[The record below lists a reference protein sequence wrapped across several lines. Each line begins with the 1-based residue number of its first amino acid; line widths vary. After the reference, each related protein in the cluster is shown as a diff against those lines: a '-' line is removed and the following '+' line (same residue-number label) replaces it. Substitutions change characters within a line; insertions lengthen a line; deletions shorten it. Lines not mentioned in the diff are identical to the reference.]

1 MTEPWPNHDF
11 EELEAA
17 AIVRA
22 MKAPISHCRF
32 TFLASVTL
40 ASLLALAA
48 CGDDDP
54 KADTSDTSVDVE
66 VDTDAEDDAD
76 TTQSELPGD
85 TSDDTAEVTGP
96 RLAIHYRRV
105 GGDYTGLS
113 ARVTG
118 DVVGG
123 PLFPSTGTDA
133 FGVVFEVPLG
143 EGAEDVTIQ
152 VTGGAADDPAEPLAV
167 SLADVNGGVWLFEG
181 GDLPL
186 FSVPPAIPGEDEL
199 VIHYLRKD
207 GQYDGWGLHLW
218 EDVAQETAW
227 TAPRIR
233 DGIDPRL
240 GAFWRVPLKE
250 GAAKVGVIV
259 HRGDEKDPGPD
270 MFVDL
275 SVNGSMVFLL
285 SGSSDIFSFPMKIPA
300 LAIAGASGHW
310 LRAGTIAWTS
320 APATSWELRYSPTG
334 AVEATEV
341 DVVGGEV
348 IALSPVGGGL
358 SAELKAAFPHLSTRA
373 AFSLP
378 SATTSDIS
386 KIETILQSEVVLVA
400 RDAQG
405 KPVDATRVQMPG
417 VLDELYTY
425 EGPLGATWSSGVPSI
440 ALWAPTAQ
448 DVKLVRFDAAK
459 APLGEPIAMTRGE
472 DGVWRLTGEASWKGS
487 HYLYEVTVF
496 HPVVGR
502 VVTTRVTDPYAIA
515 LAEGSTHTLLV
526 DPSDPT
532 LVPAGWATSVPP
544 LPEAPEDITLYELHL
559 RDFSVEDTSVPAAE
573 RGTYKAFTY
582 NGKSGRPLSK
592 GMEHL
597 EALAD
602 AGLSHLHLLPSFDIA
617 TIPEDPDRRVDI
629 GQGFDRLCQV
639 NTSVPAALCAEHGT
653 TPIREVL
660 ESLDPTT
667 GDAQA
672 LHAYIRP
679 LDGFNWGYDPFH
691 YNVPEGSYAS
701 SGDGVARIVEFRRM
715 VQSLSEIG
723 LGLVIDVVYN
733 HTNASGIGD
742 TSVLDKVVPGYY
754 HRLNPDSGQVET
766 STCCAN
772 TATEHAMMRR
782 LMVDSVRHW
791 TTFYK
796 VAGFR
801 FDLMGHHMKRDM
813 LEVRAA
819 LDALTVAADGVDGTK
834 VYVYGEGWNFGEVA
848 NNARGTN
855 ATQNNMNGTGIGTFN
870 DRLRDAV
877 RGGSPFDSG
886 NDLRA
891 KQGFGNGAHV
901 LPNGATNDAT
911 RLQALTNA
919 DIIRVGMTGN
929 LRTYRLT
936 DKTGNTVTGFLVSYN
951 GANTGYTTDPQEVI
965 NYVSK
970 HDNQTLWDIIAY
982 KAPTATPSATRARMQ
997 ALSISTVLYGQG
1009 IPFLHAGSDFLRSKS
1024 MERDSYDSGDWYNAL
1039 DFTLATSR
1047 WNVGLPREDKDASNW
1062 PLIGTLLSDTTN
1074 RPQPADMAWA
1084 NHAVRDMLA
1093 VRMSSPLF
1101 RLRTEAEV
1109 KKRLYFHNTGPQ
1121 QVPGL
1126 ITLTVSDATC
1136 AGDDLDASWDGL
1148 FVVINARPEATT
1160 TTFGATSG
1168 WGLHPQLAGGG
1179 DATVKGAT
1187 FDDEADTFTVPAW
1200 TSAVFVKTQTGAQGD
1215 GPACNPL

>member
-1 MTEPWPNHDF
+1 MTEPWQNHD
-11 EELEAA
+11 LVDCVAA
-17 AIVRA
+17 AIVPR
-22 MKAPISHCRF
+22 MKTAHHPSR
-32 TFLASVTL
+32 LTL
-40 ASLLALAA
+40 FVCVAIALPAALAA

-54 KADTSDTSVDVE
+54 KADT
-66 VDTDAEDDAD
+66 AD
-76 TTQSELPGD
+76 TTAEVDVDTNDDVDTTLPD
-85 TSDDTAEVTGP
+85 LPEDVPDDTAEVTGP
-96 RLAIHYRRV
+96 TLAIHYRKV

-123 PLFPSTGTDA
+123 PLFASTGTDA
-133 FGVVFEVPLG
+133 FGVVFEVPLA
-143 EGAEDVTIQ
+143 EGAADVAIQ
-152 VTGGAADDPAEPLAV
+152 ITGGAADDPAEALAV
-167 SLADVNGGVWLFEG
+167 SLAEVNGGVWLFEG
-181 GDLPL
+181 GALPL
-186 FSVPPAIPGEDEL
+186 LSAPPAIPGTNEL

-240 GAFWRVPLKE
+240 GAFWRVPLKD

-275 SVNGSMVFLL
+275 GVNGSMVFFL
-285 SGSSDIFSFPMKIPA
+285 SGSSDIFSFPVKIPA
-300 LAIAGASGHW
+300 LAIAGAGAHW
-310 LRAGTIAWTS
+310 LDAGTIAWTS
-320 APATSWELRYSPTG
+320 AQATSWELRHSLDG

-348 IALSPVGGGL
+348 IALTPVSGGL
-358 SAELKAAFPHLSTRA
+358 SASLKSAFPHLATRA
-373 AFSLP
+373 ALALP
-378 SATTSDIS
+378 SEVVSDLS
-386 KIETILQSEVVLVA
+386 KIETILKGEVVLVA
-400 RDAQG
+400 RDAEG
-405 KPVDATRVQMPG
+405 KPVDATRVQIPG
-417 VLDELYTY
+417 VLDTLYTY
-425 EGPLGATWSSGVPSI
+425 DGPLGATWSSGAPSI

-459 APLGEPIAMTRGE
+459 APLGVPLAMTRGQ
-472 DGVWRLTGEASWKGS
+472 DGVWRLTGEASWKGT
-487 HYLYEVTVF
+487 HYLYEVKVF

-526 DPSDPT
+526 DPMDPA
-532 LVPAGWATSVPP
+532 LAPSGWAATAPP

-559 RDFSVEDTSVPAAE
+559 RDFSAEDQSVPAAD
-573 RGTYKAFTY
+573 RGTYTAFTY
-582 NGKSGRPLSK
+582 NGRAGRALSK

-629 GQGFDRLCQV
+629 GAGFDRLCEV
-639 NTSVPAALCAEHGT
+639 NTSVPAALCTEHGT

-701 SGDGVARIVEFRRM
+701 SGDGVARIIEFRRM
-715 VQSLSEIG
+715 VQALSEIG

-819 LDALTVAADGVDGTK
+819 LDELTSAEDGVDGTR

-855 ATQNNMNGTGIGTFN
+855 ATQNNMAGTGIGTFN

-891 KQGFGNGAHV
+891 KQGFGNGLHV
-901 LPNGATNDAT
+901 LPNAAASEAS

-982 KAPTATPSATRARMQ
+982 KAPTATSSATRARMQ
-997 ALSISTVLYGQG
+997 ALSIATVLYGQG
-1009 IPFLHAGSDFLRSKS
+1009 VPFLHAGCDFLRSKS

-1062 PLIGTLLSDTTN
+1062 ALIGTLLADTTN
-1074 RPQPADMAWA
+1074 RPQPVDMAWA
-1084 NHAVRDMLA
+1084 SGVVRDMLA
-1093 VRMSSPLF
+1093 VRSSSPLF

-1109 KKRLYFHNTGPQ
+1109 KKRLYFHNTGPE

-1136 AGDDLDASWDGL
+1136 AGDDLDPNADGL

-1160 TTFGATSG
+1160 TGFGETSG
-1168 WGLHPQLAGGG
+1168 WALHPRLLGGG
-1179 DATVKGAT
+1179 DAVVRGAS
-1187 FDDEADTFTVPAW
+1187 FDDGADTFTVPAW
-1200 TSAVFVKTQTGAQGD
+1200 TAAVFVKGQGGAQGD